1 MSVTSFLT
9 LIGAMTVGIGSAAAD
24 QAAGATR
31 QSQPTQAGNLESP
44 GQVDDA
50 KVYITA
56 EDVLKALQSRR
67 PTHPIIEPASARGR
81 TAPVK
86 LALWPEGASLVEQS
100 GWLEEEGAWWVFHAE
115 SNEEFPPV
123 KLLSNAALEGMVRT
137 ARGASEPIY
146 FQVSGEF
153 TVFQDEN
160 YLLPRFVARLRR
172 NQSIPEPE
180 AIDATGATEPEAGNE
195 SNAPSKST
203 VATDAPVDDVL
214 RVLGNRM
221 PERRLVS
228 VDDRNEA
235 SAATGMV
242 ARQSLLPDGSPL
254 VERPGRLVSSPDGWV
269 FAFEADRPD
278 YPEPPMA
285 LLLNMNTQLMVE
297 ASAQGA
303 TGLVFLVS
311 GEVTSFSGRNY
322 LLPRIAR
329 RRIDTGNLSK

>member
-1 MSVTSFLT
+1 MSVSSFLA
-9 LIGAMTVGIGSAAAD
+9 LIGAMTVWIGSAAGD
-24 QAAGATR
+24 QAAGAAR
-31 QSQPTQAGNLESP
+31 QSPTTKAGNLESP

-56 EDVLKALQSRR
+56 EDVLKALRSRR

-81 TAPVK
+81 TAPIK
-86 LALWPEGASLVEQS
+86 RALWPEGASLVDQT

-115 SNEEFPPV
+115 SNEEIPPV
-123 KLLSNAALEGMVRT
+123 KLLPNAALEGMVRT
-137 ARGASEPIY
+137 ARGAAEPIY

-160 YLLPRFVARLRR
+160 YLLPRFAARLRR
-172 NQSIPEPE
+172 KESLPEPGVVE
-180 AIDATGATEPEAGNE
+180 AIKSAEPEAGDA
-195 SNAPSKST
+195 SSAPSKPT

-214 RVLGNRM
+214 RVLGNRV
-221 PERRLVS
+221 PQRRLIS
-228 VDDRNEA
+228 LNDRA
-235 SAATGMV
+235 STGRV
-242 ARQSLLPDGSPL
+242 EKRGLLPDGSPL
-254 VERPGRLVSSPDGWV
+254 VERPGRLTSSSDGWV
-269 FAFEADRPD
+269 FVFESDRLD

-297 ASAQGA
+297 AVAKDA

-322 LLPRIAR
+322 LLPRIAQ
-329 RRIDTGNLSK
+329 RRIDSGNLSK

>member
-1 MSVTSFLT
+1 MSVSSFLA
-9 LIGAMTVGIGSAAAD
+9 LIGALTVWIGSAAGD
-24 QAAGATR
+24 QAAGAAR
-31 QSQPTQAGNLESP
+31 QSPTTKAGNLESP

-56 EDVLKALQSRR
+56 EDVLKALRSRR

-81 TAPVK
+81 TAPIK
-86 LALWPEGASLVEQS
+86 RALWPEGASLVDQT

-115 SNEEFPPV
+115 SNEEIPPV
-123 KLLSNAALEGMVRT
+123 KLLPNAALEGMVRT
-137 ARGASEPIY
+137 ARGAAEPIY

-160 YLLPRFVARLRR
+160 YLLPRFAARLRR
-172 NQSIPEPE
+172 KESLPEPGVVE
-180 AIDATGATEPEAGNE
+180 AIKSAEPEAGDA
-195 SNAPSKST
+195 SSAPSKPT

-214 RVLGNRM
+214 RVLGNRV
-221 PERRLVS
+221 PQRRLIS
-228 VDDRNEA
+228 LNDRA
-235 SAATGMV
+235 STG
-242 ARQSLLPDGSPL
+242 RGEKRGLLPDGSPL
-254 VERPGRLVSSPDGWV
+254 VERPGRLTSSSDGWV
-269 FAFEADRPD
+269 FVFESDRLD

-297 ASAQGA
+297 AVAKDA

-322 LLPRIAR
+322 LLPRIAQ
-329 RRIDTGNLSK
+329 RRIDSGNLSK